1 MPVDPAAAPNRL
13 PWPPL
18 LYGGALVAGAV
29 LEVLLPTTVPLPA
42 ALGWMLAAV
51 GAGFHLSAVATMWR
65 ARTNILPHRA
75 ADSLVTVGP
84 FALSRNPIYLG
95 NTLVLSGLA
104 LAFDSLWLAAGALAA
119 AALTHHLAILR
130 EEAHLEARFGDAW
143 RRYRATVPRWIG
155 LPRRRP

>member
-1 MPVDPAAAPNRL
+1 MPVDPAVAPNRL

-29 LEVLLPTTVPLPA
+29 LEVLLPTSVPLPA
-42 ALGWMLAAV
+42 ALGWAIAVV
-51 GAGFHLSAVATMWR
+51 GAGFDVAAMATMWR

-75 ADSLVTVGP
+75 ADSLVTGGP

-95 NTLVLSGLA
+95 NTLVLLGLA

-119 AALTHHLAILR
+119 AALTHRLAILR
-130 EEAHLEARFGDAW
+130 EEEHLEARFGDAW
-143 RRYRATVPRWIG
+143 RRYRAAVPRWIG
-155 LPRRRP
+155 PPRRRT